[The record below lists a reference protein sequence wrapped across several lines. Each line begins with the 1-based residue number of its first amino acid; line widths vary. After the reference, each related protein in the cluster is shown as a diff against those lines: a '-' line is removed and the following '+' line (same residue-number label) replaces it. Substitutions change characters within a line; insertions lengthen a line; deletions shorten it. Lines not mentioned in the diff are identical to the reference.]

1 MIFQLCNY
9 TWPHFI
15 LLCDKGIAKSNSFLI
30 NLDEC
35 GSKTQQAETVVWAWN
50 CELTDPVLTPACDIK
65 CLIKAG
71 VCWFDFWK

>member
-35 GSKTQQAETVVWAWN
+35 GSKTQQTDMVVWA
-50 CELTDPVLTPACDIK
+50 
-65 CLIKAG
+65 
-71 VCWFDFWK
+71 